1 MYVIGRLWDHCTGA
15 YRPNTYIGDT
25 MVKIAILL
33 EARRLPERRNS
44 GFLISGEKVC
54 KLVSENDDIC

>member
-1 MYVIGRLWDHCTGA
+1 
-15 YRPNTYIGDT
+15 

-44 GFLISGEKVC
+44 GFLISGETVC
-54 KLVSENDDIC
+54 ILDSENDDIC

>member
-1 MYVIGRLWDHCTGA
+1 
-15 YRPNTYIGDT
+15 